1 MSDYTEHY
9 NLKKPKQTESY
20 NVEDA
25 NSNNDIIDKTLFKKQ
40 DKIPGKGLSTN
51 DFTNEYKNKIDNLQR
66 IYRFKGN
73 VENYAGLSEI
83 SASNGDIYNVINEAK
98 NYAWNGTEWVQLGF
112 VIDMSEFAYK
122 EEIPTKNSQLEND
135 SNFASFPSGGYKGQI
150 LEKKSNNDNDVEWVY
165 NDGGITGD
173 TLPIGSVVE
182 FASDNI
188 PDNWLLCNGQAVS
201 RTDYAELF
209 AAIGTTWGT
218 GDGSTTFNVPTKE
231 GLVTVGKKTSDSDFN
246 TLGKTGG
253 VKTQEH
259 DLNTASAVAS
269 IALNTNGNIDYGE
282 TQSTENIAKTYTVA
296 TGGSGTNKSVSNKWG
311 AKLYGKTSSESN
323 LQPYTTSNFIIKAK
337 QSSGVVATVVDNLNS
352 TSATNALSAKQGK
365 ILNDKISTTYVN
377 TGGAVDLNDYTEQGW
392 YFFTSNNTIANVPA
406 GVNGW
411 LKVVKDKD
419 SGTWTKQIWYRA
431 GTPNSND
438 YRTYVRTRTGDIWS
452 NWKQYQMVEDSGWQT
467 LALTSDFHTYADS
480 SPNTPMYRKVGK
492 VVEIVGAIAPTSNI
506 SADTNKIIATLP
518 EGYRPSKNRYF
529 VCQGTGRAIWT
540 LHVYPDGQ
548 VIFSRYGKSDYTD
561 VSTNVWLPFNVM
573 FLVD

>member
-51 DFTNEYKNKIDNLQR
+51 DFTNEYKNKIDNLQK

-165 NDGGITGD
+165 NDGGVTGD
-173 TLPIGSVVE
+173 TLPIGSVIE

-209 AAIGTTWGT
+209 AAIGTTWGA

-246 TLGKTGG
+246 ALGKTGG
-253 VKTQEH
+253 EKEH
-259 DLNTASAVAS
+259 TLTVDEMPAHNHGVSFSSGTGEYNTAARGD
-269 IALNTNGNIDYGE
+269 GNNQEMGYAF
-282 TQSTENIAKTYTVA
+282 T
-296 TGGSGTNKSVSNKWG
+296 SVSSTG
-311 AKLYGKTSSESN
+311 EGKAHNN

-337 QSSGVVATVVDNLNS
+337 QSAGVVATVVDNLNS
-352 TSATNALSAKQGK
+352 DSTTDALSAAQGK
-365 ILNDKISTTYVN
+365 KLN
-377 TGGAVDLNDYTEQGW
+377 
-392 YFFTSNNTIANVPA
+392 
-406 GVNGW
+406 
-411 LKVVKDKD
+411 
-419 SGTWTKQIWYRA
+419 
-431 GTPNSND
+431 
-438 YRTYVRTRTGDIWS
+438 VRTADT
-452 NWKQYQMVEDSGWQT
+452 GWQT
-467 LALTSDFHTYADS
+467 LTLTSDFHTYEDNSA
-480 SPNTPMYRKVGK
+480 NTPQYRKTGK

-506 SADTNKIIATLP
+506 SAGTNKTIATLP

-529 VCQGTGRAIWT
+529 ICQGTIRAIWT
-540 LHVYPDGQ
+540 LYVYSNGQ
-548 VIFSRYGKSDYTD
+548 VIFSRYGKSEYADASTD
-561 VSTNVWLPFNVM
+561 VWLPFNVT

>member
-1 MSDYTEHY
+1 M
-9 NLKKPKQTESY
+9 
-20 NVEDA
+20 A
-25 NSNNDIIDKTLFKKQ
+25 NTKISEMEEATSISENDI
-40 DKIPGKGLSTN
+40 
-51 DFTNEYKNKIDNLQR
+51 
-66 IYRFKGN
+66 
-73 VENYAGLSEI
+73 
-83 SASNGDIYNVINEAK
+83 
-98 NYAWNGTEWVQLGF
+98 
-112 VIDMSEFAYK
+112 
-122 EEIPTKNSQLEND
+122 
-135 SNFASFPSGGYKGQI
+135 
-150 LEKKSNNDNDVEWVY
+150 
-165 NDGGITGD
+165 
-173 TLPIGSVVE
+173 LPIVKDGSNKKASIKTVFKTVQGFLVPDSIPIGMVVE
-182 FASDNI
+182 FPSDNI

-209 AAIGTTWGT
+209 AAIGTTWGA

-253 VKTQEH
+253 EKEH
-259 DLNTASAVAS
+259 TLTVDEMPAHNHGVSFSSGTGEYNTAARGD
-269 IALNTNGNIDYGE
+269 GNDQEMGYAF
-282 TQSTENIAKTYTVA
+282 T
-296 TGGSGTNKSVSNKWG
+296 SVSSTG
-311 AKLYGKTSSESN
+311 EGKAHNN

-352 TSATNALSAKQGK
+352 TSATDALSAKQGK
-365 ILNDKISTTYVN
+365 KLNDKISTTYVS

-392 YFFTSNNTIANVPA
+392 YFFTSNNSIDNIPA
-406 GVNGW
+406 GANGW

-467 LALTSDFHTYADS
+467 LALTSDFHTYEDS

-506 SADTNKIIATLP
+506 SAGTNKIIATLP

-540 LHVYPDGQ
+540 LYVYSDGQ

-561 VSTNVWLPFNVM
+561 VSTDVCLPFNVT

>member
-51 DFTNEYKNKIDNLQR
+51 DFTNEYKNKIDNLQK

-209 AAIGTTWGT
+209 AAIGTTWGA

-231 GLVTVGKKTSDSDFN
+231 GLVTVGKKASDSDFN
-246 TLGKTGG
+246 ALGKTGG
-253 VKTQEH
+253 TKTQEH
-259 DLNTASAVAS
+259 DLNTNSAVAS

-282 TQSTENIAKTYTVA
+282 TQATENIAKTYTLA
-296 TGGSGTNKSVSNKWG
+296 TGGSGTNKTVSNKWG

-352 TSATNALSAKQGK
+352 TSATNALSAAQGK
-365 ILNDKISTTYVN
+365 KLN
-377 TGGAVDLNDYTEQGW
+377 
-392 YFFTSNNTIANVPA
+392 
-406 GVNGW
+406 
-411 LKVVKDKD
+411 
-419 SGTWTKQIWYRA
+419 
-431 GTPNSND
+431 
-438 YRTYVRTRTGDIWS
+438 VRTADT
-452 NWKQYQMVEDSGWQT
+452 GWQT
-467 LALTSDFHTYADS
+467 LTLTSDFHTYEDNSA
-480 SPNTPMYRKVGK
+480 NTPQYRKTGK

-506 SADTNKIIATLP
+506 SAGTNKTIATLP

-529 VCQGTGRAIWT
+529 ICQGTIRAIWT
-540 LHVYPDGQ
+540 LYVYSDGQ

-561 VSTNVWLPFNVM
+561 VSTNVWLPFNVT

>member
-40 DKIPGKGLSTN
+40 DKISGKGLSTN
-51 DFTNEYKNKIDNLQR
+51 DFTNEYKNKIDNLQK

-218 GDGSTTFNVPTKE
+218 GDGSTTFNLPTKE
-231 GLVTVGKKTSDSDFN
+231 GLVTVGKKTNDSDFN
-246 TLGKTGG
+246 ALGKTGG
-253 VKTQEH
+253 EKTH
-259 DLNTASAVAS
+259 TLTVAENPS
-269 IALNTNGNIDYGE
+269 HSHG
-282 TQSTENIAKTYTVA
+282 ENITSQYGYQYSLVGENGEGTQKAGYLPTLSGSEVSKKQLLTDNA
-296 TGGSGTNKSVSNKWG
+296 GGGQPHN
-311 AKLYGKTSSESN
+311 N
-323 LQPYTTSNFIIKAK
+323 LQPYTVSNFIIKAK

-352 TSATNALSAKQGK
+352 TSATDALSAKQGK
-365 ILNDKISTTYVN
+365 ELNDKIS
-377 TGGAVDLNDYTEQGW
+377 E
-392 YFFTSNNTIANVPA
+392 IIE
-406 GVNGW
+406 
-411 LKVVKDKD
+411 
-419 SGTWTKQIWYRA
+419 SGS
-431 GTPNSND
+431 NSNGKYIKFSD
-438 YRTYVRTRTGDIWS
+438 GTMICRGIITITVNQSRISGGLTYYSNETYFDFPVAFIDTDIQITT
-452 NWKQYQMVEDSGWQT
+452 NIQ
-467 LALTSDFHTYADS
+467 LANMNLFAQTYALAESKCQARISLAITQNNESRNIDW
-480 SPNTPMYRKVGK
+480 VAIGK
-492 VVEIVGAIAPTSNI
+492 W
-506 SADTNKIIATLP
+506 K
-518 EGYRPSKNRYF
+518 
-529 VCQGTGRAIWT
+529 
-540 LHVYPDGQ
+540 
-548 VIFSRYGKSDYTD
+548 
-561 VSTNVWLPFNVM
+561 
-573 FLVD
+573 